1 MMAEEY
7 FKKNFLFNK
16 MEKNVRFREDSDKKS
31 QEIPLT
37 SYVSTKFLDANKFRS
52 NYDLRML
59 KLYDSSEVVEDYV
72 QKSKKKHTM
81 YH

>member
-1 MMAEEY
+1 
-7 FKKNFLFNK
+7 
-16 MEKNVRFREDSDKKS
+16 MEKTVRFNEDSDKKS

-59 KLYDSSEVVEDYV
+59 KLYNSSEVVEDY
-72 QKSKKKHTM
+72 KSKKKSKM
-81 YH
+81 YYT

>member
-1 MMAEEY
+1 
-7 FKKNFLFNK
+7 
-16 MEKNVRFREDSDKKS
+16 DKKS

>member
-1 MMAEEY
+1 
-7 FKKNFLFNK
+7 
-16 MEKNVRFREDSDKKS
+16 MEKNVHFNEDSDKKS

-59 KLYDSSEVVEDYV
+59 KLYDSSEVVEDYI

-81 YH
+81 YTM